1 MVASM
6 AKRRHVSLTPATA
19 LLRRHGVAFDEHIYT
34 YEEHGGTEA
43 SARELGV
50 DEHAVIKTLVME
62 DDRARPLIVLMHG
75 DRKVS
80 TRNLARQ
87 MGAKGVE
94 PCASEVANLHSGYF
108 VGGTSPFATK
118 KPMPVY
124 VESSILDLPRIYLN
138 GGRRGYLLSL
148 APAEITRLLPV
159 TLVTVALVV

>member
-1 MVASM
+1 MKKPS
-6 AKRRHVSLTPATA
+6 HSETPATQFLKKA
-19 LLRRHGVAFDEHIYT
+19 GVAFTEHF
-34 YEEHGGTEA
+34 YEYVEKGGTA
-43 SARELGV
+43 VSAVALGV
-50 DEHAVIKTLVME
+50 PEHSVVKTLMME
-62 DDRARPLIVLMHG
+62 DEARAPMIVLMHG

-94 PCASEVANLHSGYF
+94 PCAPEVANLHSGYF